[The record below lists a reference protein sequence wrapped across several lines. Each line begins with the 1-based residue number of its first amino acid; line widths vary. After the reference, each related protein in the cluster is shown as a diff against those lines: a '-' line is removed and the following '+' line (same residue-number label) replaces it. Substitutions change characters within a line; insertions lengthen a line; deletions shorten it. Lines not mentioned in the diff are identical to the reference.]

1 MQKGDIYLNETEI
14 FLTAIGKFYPADII
28 SDIINSCE
36 PYKLCML
43 KTDGAQIKNYAK
55 KSEDT
60 GKIFEFSFGFYYRK
74 IRTITQKKGCLKR
87 REKNFMIIKAYAKK

>member
-60 GKIFEFSFGFYYRK
+60 GKILNYLLDFVIENPHNNTKERLFEKAEKFYD
-74 IRTITQKKGCLKR
+74 
-87 REKNFMIIKAYAKK
+87 N

>member
-28 SDIINSCE
+28 SDIIKSCE

-43 KTDGAQIKNYAK
+43 KTDGAQVMKYAK

-60 GKIFEFSFGFYYRK
+60 GKILNYLLDFVIENPHNNTKERLLEKAEKFYD
-74 IRTITQKKGCLKR
+74 
-87 REKNFMIIKAYAKK
+87 N